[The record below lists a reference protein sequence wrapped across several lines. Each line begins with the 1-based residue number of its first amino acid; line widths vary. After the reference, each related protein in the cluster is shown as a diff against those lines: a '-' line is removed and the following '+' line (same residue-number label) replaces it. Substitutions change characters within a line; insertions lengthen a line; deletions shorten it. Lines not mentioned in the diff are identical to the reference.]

1 MKLTLTLLARRSFAA
16 SRMRNLVAVL
26 AIALTAILFT
36 AVTTIGMGA
45 MESMTLT
52 MQMLKGSRADGDL
65 RNMTAEQF
73 AALENADFIASYG
86 LRMPVGFLSNTT
98 RHNIEFDV
106 MDTTQADLTFCLP
119 SHGSAPQAAN
129 EIVTSDAALRELG
142 VEPQTGATVT
152 IDFTAHGKE
161 YRLEMVVSGW
171 FEATNDQISMM
182 WASTAFRDAHPDIFQ
197 FTYDRDG
204 EMAGCY
210 YSDFVATN
218 PVGLQQKLDRWVQQM
233 GGDPDSTDPAGISAT
248 VNTMTNPSLSP
259 TTLLLGAVV
268 VALFILCGY
277 LLIYNV
283 FDIAVMQEIRRYGLY
298 RTIGMS
304 SKQVR
309 TLINRQA
316 VWLSCIGIPLGLA
329 AGFFAGKA
337 SLPRIMSILSASYQN
352 IAISVQPSPVIF
364 AGAAFLTA
372 LTIFLSTRKP
382 VRMAANTPP
391 IEAFHYVEAGVS
403 RQKARTCTAPTSMA
417 RLGWANLGRNRR
429 RTAFIVASLT
439 LCVVLLNS
447 VGVAAA
453 SVDIDKQVAYSIRT
467 DFAVLNTAST
477 NTMEGFT
484 RREQGLRPQ
493 VMADISA
500 QPGVTGGSAIY
511 KNTLDDLNVTY
522 DFPIALS
529 YTGINE
535 DNLPYASTADGIVF
549 HLGAD
554 GRALCN
560 VYGMEEAA
568 LSRMDLQEGQT
579 DAHTLYQQMQAK
591 EGVLLGVEAQMGSSI
606 LNPVFDLLEIGDV
619 ITVYRDGEA
628 ILELPV
634 LAKAALN
641 GDDMETGFTSNGP
654 NRVGGD
660 GLYLYLPSNVYT
672 EIYEQPTV
680 YKYSFD
686 VEENE
691 RAAMT
696 AFLEDYIA
704 GVDPSLSYA
713 SAEQARQDAAAT
725 RTMLQ
730 FVGGLIGT
738 IFGAAG
744 VLNLIN
750 TVITT
755 ILARQHEF
763 ATMQSIGMTS
773 KQLRQ
778 MMCWESIGYALG
790 ACVLGMLLSAAF
802 ALTVVRILTG
812 GIWYF
817 TFHLTLFPA
826 LLTCLVL
833 LAVAA
838 VVPILSLSIFHRGSI
853 VEQLRAAE

>member
-1 MKLTLTLLARRSFAA
+1 MKSTLTLLARRSFAA

-36 AVTTIGMGA
+36 TVTTIGMGA

-73 AALENADFIASYG
+73 AALENVDFIASYG
-86 LRMPVGFLSNTT
+86 LRMPVGFLSNTV

-106 MDTTQADLTFCLP
+106 MDPTQADLTFCLP
-119 SHGSAPQAAN
+119 THGSVPQAAN
-129 EIVTSDAALRELG
+129 EIVTSDTALRELG
-142 VEPQTGATVT
+142 VEPQIGATVT
-152 IDFTAHGKE
+152 IDFAAHGKE

-171 FEATNDQISMM
+171 FEATNEQISMI

-197 FTYDRDG
+197 FTYDRDR

-218 PVGLQQKLDRWVQQM
+218 TVGLQQKLDQWVQQM
-233 GGDPDSTDPAGISAT
+233 GSDPDSTDPAGLSAT
-248 VNTMTNPSLSP
+248 INTMTNPALSP
-259 TTLLLGAVV
+259 VTLLLSAVV

-298 RTIGMS
+298 CTIGMS
-304 SKQVR
+304 AKQVR
-309 TLINRQA
+309 KLIDQQA
-316 VWLSCIGIPLGLA
+316 VWLSCIGIPLGLV
-329 AGFFAGKA
+329 AGFFVGKT
-337 SLPRIMSILSASYQN
+337 SLPRIMSILSASYEN
-352 IAISVQPSPVIF
+352 ISISVEPSPIIF
-364 AGAAFLTA
+364 VGAALLTA
-372 LTIFLSTRKP
+372 LTVFLSTRKP
-382 VRMAANTPP
+382 VRMAANIPP
-391 IEAFHYVEAGVS
+391 IEAFRYVETTVAK
-403 RQKARTCTAPTSMA
+403 RKARTSTAPTSMA

-453 SVDIDKQVAYSIRT
+453 SVDVEKQVAYSIRT
-467 DFAVLNTAST
+467 DFAVLNATST
-477 NTMEGFT
+477 NGLEGFT
-484 RREQGLRPQ
+484 RREQGLSPQ
-493 VMADISA
+493 MMADISA

-522 DFPIALS
+522 DFPISFS
-529 YTGINE
+529 YTDTNE
-535 DNLPYASTADGIVF
+535 NNLPYASTDDGIVF

-554 GRALCN
+554 GHALCN
-560 VYGMEEAA
+560 VYGMEETA

-591 EGVLLGVEAQMGSSI
+591 EGVLLGVPAQMGSSV

-641 GDDMETGFTSNGP
+641 GDDIETGFTSNGP
-654 NRVGGD
+654 QEVGGD
-660 GLYLYLPSNVYT
+660 GLYLYLPSSVYT
-672 EIYEQPTV
+672 EIYEQPAV

-691 RAAMT
+691 RTAMT
-696 AFLEDYIA
+696 AFLEDYITH
-704 GVDPSLSYA
+704 VDPSLSYA
-713 SAEQARQDAAAT
+713 SAEDARQDATAT

-730 FVGGLIGT
+730 FVGGLLGI
-738 IFGAAG
+738 IYGAAG

-755 ILARQHEF
+755 ILARRHEF
-763 ATMQSIGMTS
+763 ATMQSIGMTT

-778 MMCWESIGYALG
+778 MMCWESTGYALG
-790 ACVLGMLLSAAF
+790 SCALGMILSAAF

-817 TFHLTLFPA
+817 TFHFTLFPA
-826 LLTCLVL
+826 LFTCLIL

-838 VVPILSLSIFHRGSI
+838 VVPILSLLIFHQGSI